1 LTYKQASSI
10 LSFIDSRKG
19 TLFLEKR
26 LVVHLIPFQAAFSR
40 LRRVLERRM
49 ASILPG
55 HIHVRPNRFI
65 RSQALCVALHSVND
79 KGDRIIMRHL
89 HIPLSEA
96 MTILHMKA
104 HEKME
109 EATHF
114 TVRIVQIQDVP
125 FLWDMLYEAAAV
137 AESMRTL
144 GKEKALSLPVNRKY
158 VEGWGRLGDAGVIAV
173 DQAERPLGAA
183 WYRLHPNE
191 APGYGFVSPTIPEL
205 TIGVRADARGQGIG
219 RALLQALIALAQS
232 QRYAAL
238 SLSVDRNNPAL
249 HLYERF
255 GFRDA
260 GISDQEETS
269 VTMIKQWSEEC

>member
-1 LTYKQASSI
+1 
-10 LSFIDSRKG
+10 
-19 TLFLEKR
+19 
-26 LVVHLIPFQAAFSR
+26 
-40 LRRVLERRM
+40 
-49 ASILPG
+49 
-55 HIHVRPNRFI
+55 
-65 RSQALCVALHSVND
+65 
-79 KGDRIIMRHL
+79 
-89 HIPLSEA
+89 
-96 MTILHMKA
+96 
-104 HEKME
+104 ME
-109 EATHF
+109 EATSF
-114 TVRIVQIQDVP
+114 TIRTVQIQDVS

-158 VEGWGRLGDAGVIAV
+158 VEGWGRPGDAGVIAV
-173 DQAERPLGAA
+173 DQMEQPLGAA
-183 WYRLHPNE
+183 WYRLHPDE

-232 QRYAAL
+232 QGYAAL
-238 SLSVDRNNPAL
+238 SLSVDRSNPAL

-269 VTMIKQWSEEC
+269 VTMIKQ